1 MCRYEEF
8 IDTERKP
15 ESARGLKPTLAT
27 GLYLLKI
34 KSDLGLVILWPEKG
48 FYTEKDAIM
57 QMQLVDNEHK
67 SKNKWGEWIVK
78 IYLPLYGTILFYSN

>member
-8 IDTERKP
+8 IDAERKP

-48 FYTEKDAIM
+48 FYTEKDAIDK
-57 QMQLVDNEHK
+57 Q
-67 SKNKWGEWIVK
+67 KNATN
-78 IYLPLYGTILFYSN
+78 LHR